1 MLKQIEDIELGERG
15 CMWVWVGGEI
25 GIDTI
30 KFYSTNIWI
39 FWQKYIKYTFQNIKL
54 EMPFRKSSNNI
65 VDDNFEYT
73 SLFWYTKISI
83 LEMNANFLVVT
94 MNLINYSQ

>member
-30 KFYSTNIWI
+30 KFYY
-39 FWQKYIKYTFQNIKL
+39 KYMDFL
-54 EMPFRKSSNNI
+54 
-65 VDDNFEYT
+65 
-73 SLFWYTKISI
+73 TKIDKIHISKYKVG
-83 LEMNANFLVVT
+83 NAIQKIFK
-94 MNLINYSQ
+94 